1 MLISFSGAQST
12 GKSTLLKLCQDLIP
26 EWNYVPEITRLV
38 KREYDLPINE
48 GGNNLTQTMIA
59 GEHLRNAYTKRDVP
73 TILDRCSL
81 DGLVYTHWLCDHGN
95 VTMAAYSHARWVFDN
110 TINKYDLIV
119 YTQPED
125 IPGAIDDGERSVNV
139 EFRNQIIELFEKYM
153 VSIPEVQILR
163 VAGPVTSRM
172 SFLMNKFETMG
183 LNTMV
188 NRDLHPYKTKL

>member
-12 GKSTLLKLCQDLIP
+12 GKSTLLKLCQDMIL
-26 EWNYVPEITRLV
+26 EWKYIPEITRLV

-48 GGNNLTQTMIA
+48 GGNDVTQMMIA

-81 DGLVYTHWLCDHGN
+81 DGLVYTHWLCDHGG
-95 VTMAAYSHARWVFDN
+95 VSMSAYNHARWTFDN

-125 IPGAIDDGERSVNV
+125 VPVADDGERSINV
-139 EFRNQIIELFEKYM
+139 KFRNQIIELFEKYM
-153 VSIPEVQILR
+153 VAIPQTKILR
-163 VAGPVTSRM
+163 VAGTVPERM
-172 SFLMNKFETMG
+172 AFLMTQFETMG
-183 LNTMV
+183 LNTLV
-188 NRDLHPYKTKL
+188 NRDLHSDKTKL

>member
-12 GKSTLLKLCQDLIP
+12 GKSTLLKKCQELIP
-26 EWNYVPEITRLV
+26 EWNYIPEITRLV

-48 GGNNLTQTMIA
+48 SGNDITQMMIA
-59 GEHLRNAYTKRDVP
+59 GEHLRNAYTKRDAP

-95 VTMAAYSHARWVFDN
+95 VSLSVYNYTRWIFDN

-125 IPGAIDDGERSVNV
+125 VPVDNDGERSVNL
-139 EFRNQIIELFEKYM
+139 EFRNQIIELFESYM
-153 VSIPEVQILR
+153 ENIPPTKLLR
-163 VAGPVTSRM
+163 VAGSVKERM
-172 SFLMNKFETMG
+172 TFMMCKFESMG
-183 LNTMV
+183 LNTLT
-188 NRDLHPYKTKL
+188 NRDLHL

>member
-26 EWNYVPEITRLV
+26 EWNYIPEITRLV

-48 GGNNLTQTMIA
+48 GGNDITQMMIA

-81 DGLVYTHWLCDHGN
+81 DGLVYTHWLCNHGG
-95 VTMAAYSHARWVFDN
+95 VSMTAYTHARWAFDN
-110 TINKYDLIV
+110 TIKKYNLIV

-125 IPGAIDDGERSVNV
+125 VPVDNDGERSINV
-139 EFRNQIIELFEKYM
+139 EFRDQIIELFESYM
-153 VSIPEVQILR
+153 VCVPPTKLLR
-163 VAGPVTSRM
+163 VVGTVEARM
-172 SFLMNKFETMG
+172 TFLMNKFETMG
-183 LNTMV
+183 LNTMF